1 MGNSN
6 EGKQAKI
13 EPNQNKM
20 DYKIYFIVSTEY
32 GKVKPY
38 KFSIDK
44 QGYEFCACEKKFIKN
59 NKYETSIFSFK
70 YNKNKIEENEE
81 IYIVYDLFNKSDK
94 YKLKAHDNFLFNIKM
109 KVDQT
114 KWFHDYYKFPTQNT
128 LSEISQYYYYSKLL
142 QEKNLL
148 NTYSKQNLNRDIA
161 QLLMNRKKIEFSLFL
176 DVLKEIYLTQEVK
189 KVIALFTKEKIYIK
203 EKIDPNIHQYYIK
216 ELVKDPKKILNL
228 FIKKKQILGE
238 RVYLFFIY
246 YFYYVLPKEFP
257 NFINERKII
266 YKDKKNNNIENEIKF
281 DLVDLFF
288 QNLEMFKQNDD
299 QNVFIMIQ
307 YVDSSS
313 NLLYL
318 INQFKSFTNLLKS
331 IDFYKEKII
340 NLLKPEKKII
350 NMEIINLQPEK
361 KDLKI
366 NLDNI
371 NQIKSFSHLNQ
382 FDFLKLPDNLYLNFI
397 SMCENMENLDIL
409 KIILS
414 TINKD
419 SY

>member
-32 GKVKPY
+32 GKIKPK

-44 QGYEFCACEKKFIKN
+44 QGYGFCACEKKFIKN

-81 IYIVYDLFNKSDK
+81 ICIVYDLFNKSDK
-94 YKLKAHDNFLFNIKM
+94 YELKENDNFLFNIKI
-109 KVDQT
+109 VDQK
-114 KWFHDYYKFPTQNT
+114 KWSFYDKFPAQYS
-128 LSEISQYYYYSKLL
+128 LSEKSQYEYYSQLL

-148 NTYSKQNLNRDIA
+148 NAYSKQNLNRDIMK
-161 QLLMNRKKIEFSLFL
+161 LLKNSKKIEFSLFL
-176 DVLKEIYLTQEVK
+176 DVLKEIYLTQDVE
-189 KVIALFTKEKIYIK
+189 KVIDLFEKEKIYIK

-216 ELVKDPKKILNL
+216 ELVKDPQKILNL
-228 FIKKKQILGE
+228 FIDKKQILRE

-257 NFINERKII
+257 NFINERKRI
-266 YKDKKNNNIENEIKF
+266 YKDKTKNNIETEIKF

-313 NLLYL
+313 NLLSL

-340 NLLKPEKKII
+340 NLLKPEKK
-350 NMEIINLQPEK
+350 L
-361 KDLKI
+361 
-366 NLDNI
+366 
-371 NQIKSFSHLNQ
+371 
-382 FDFLKLPDNLYLNFI
+382 
-397 SMCENMENLDIL
+397 
-409 KIILS
+409 
-414 TINKD
+414 
-419 SY
+419 